1 MSPQAIDPEDV
12 EAAVE
17 KAIRVL
23 NAASQTRS
31 GLSQKLKRAGYLPA
45 VVEAA
50 SARMEA
56 LGYVNDRAY
65 GDAVVQKRQ
74 RQGRGVKVIASEL
87 HHKGIDTELIDEIL
101 SDIDPSAEV
110 ERAAELAARLMRR
123 HAGEPAVRQREHVIS
138 GLMRRGFTSGIARR
152 ALERTLISSSPLD
165 S

>member
-1 MSPQAIDPEDV
+1 MSPLAIDPDDF

-31 GLSQKLKRAGYLPA
+31 GLSQKLKRAGYSPT

-65 GDAVVQKRQ
+65 ADALVQKRQ

-87 HHKGIDTELIDEIL
+87 HHKGIDSDLIDEIL
-101 SDIDPSAEV
+101 ADVDAGAEI
-110 ERAAELAARLMRR
+110 ERAADLAARLIRR
-123 HAGEPAVRQREHVIS
+123 HADEPSARQREHVIG
-138 GLMRRGFTSGIARR
+138 GLMRRGFTPGVARK
-152 ALERTLISSSPLD
+152 ALERASAIGVH
-165 S
+165 